1 LEPNSGSLQDS
12 VKLSY
17 QHRKRKTENGKIIM
31 NGYPPFLE
39 AGEQMS
45 EDEIKKRRE
54 KKLQIFDEFRKEVEE
69 ESNRHIDFT
78 KGLAL
83 GLIYGIIGNLFVQ
96 FFYQVVEGIVLEKY
110 DSLLVVSSIITALS
124 LTGIIF
130 TTIKLKAD
138 LEFHKAKLRLV
149 KEAWKKLRKAIEEE

>member
-1 LEPNSGSLQDS
+1 M
-12 VKLSY
+12 V
-17 QHRKRKTENGKIIM
+17 I
-31 NGYPPFLE
+31 PFLGW
-39 AGEQMS
+39 ANGMS
-45 EDEIKKRRE
+45 EEEIRKRRE
-54 KKLQIFDEFRKEVEE
+54 KKLQIFEEFHKEVEE
-69 ESNRHIDFT
+69 ESKRHIDFT

-110 DSLLVVSSIITALS
+110 DPMLVVSSIIAALS

-138 LEFHKAKLRLV
+138 LEFHKAKLHLV
-149 KEAWKKLRKAIEEE
+149 KEAWNELRKTMEE